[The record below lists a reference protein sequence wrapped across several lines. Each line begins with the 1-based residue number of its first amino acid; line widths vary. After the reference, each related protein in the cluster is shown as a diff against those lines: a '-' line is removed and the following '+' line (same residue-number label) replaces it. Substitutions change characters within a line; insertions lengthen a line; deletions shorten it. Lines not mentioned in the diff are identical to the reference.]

1 MKLCMKHPR
10 LGSLRR
16 FLDSVP
22 LSRSLLVQYAF
33 PTLICSSHPASQFH
47 LTPFDLHL
55 HLASIL
61 VVELRVHILSLFGC
75 RSFASNITISRRWT
89 TSLRFQKHWVSWPK
103 SLFCIYCA
111 HPCILLVLLY
121 SLQKSLSL
129 LGSLI
134 HLLHPPS
141 FFLPHRI
148 S

>member
-22 LSRSLLVQYAF
+22 LSRSLL
-33 PTLICSSHPASQFH
+33 FH

-61 VVELRVHILSLFGC
+61 VVELRVHILSL
-75 RSFASNITISRRWT
+75 R
-89 TSLRFQKHWVSWPK
+89 KHWVSWPK

-111 HPCILLVLLY
+111 HSCILLA
-121 SLQKSLSL
+121 
-129 LGSLI
+129 LI

-141 FFLPHRI
+141 LNLPHRI